1 MTKFNLL
8 NQKQYKF
15 NDLITVNIPLVGD
28 VWGKDRDIAIE
39 RGYLQTASLFI
50 QTPTDLM
57 LELKEIGIYWT
68 DVTEYEVFTMFL
80 LSLLSEIQQG
90 KDRDKIIQRWELV
103 FPTLDCSDIW
113 AKSNDDNKNVI
124 FVNSKD
130 QVIFNKAIY
139 EQLSD
144 LLCCILH
151 AEKNR
156 EYRKVPEKETRDYIL
171 DRAKKKREREKTRL
185 QNKQD
190 SKSSSALDG
199 VILFL
204 VNNCNFKYNFETVKN
219 ITLYDLYASYK
230 QINKNAEIDNIM
242 SGYYFGTVDLKKIG
256 DSKLQ
261 RIII

>member
-1 MTKFNLL
+1 M
-8 NQKQYKF
+8 
-15 NDLITVNIPLVGD
+15 
-28 VWGKDRDIAIE
+28 
-39 RGYLQTASLFI
+39 
-50 QTPTDLM
+50 
-57 LELKEIGIYWT
+57 
-68 DVTEYEVFTMFL
+68 
-80 LSLLSEIQQG
+80 
-90 KDRDKIIQRWELV
+90 
-103 FPTLDCSDIW
+103 
-113 AKSNDDNKNVI
+113 
-124 FVNSKD
+124 
-130 QVIFNKAIY
+130 
-139 EQLSD
+139 
-144 LLCCILH
+144 CCILH

-171 DRAKKKREREKTRL
+171 DRAKKKREREKARL

>member
-1 MTKFNLL
+1 MAKFSLL
-8 NQKQYKF
+8 NKRQYRF
-15 NDLITVNIPLVGD
+15 NDLITVNIPLVRD
-28 VWGKDRDIAIE
+28 VWGEGRDTSVE
-39 RGYLQTASLFI
+39 KGYFQTASLFI

-57 LELKEIGIYWT
+57 VELKEIGLYWT

-80 LSLLSEIQQG
+80 LSLLNEIQSG
-90 KDRDKIIQRWELV
+90 KETDEIINRWKLV
-103 FPTLDCSDIW
+103 FPNLDCTDIW
-113 AKSNDDNKNVI
+113 AKSNGNNQDLM

-130 QVIFNKAIY
+130 QVIFNKQIY

-151 AEKNR
+151 TEKNR
-156 EYRKVPEKETRDYIL
+156 EYIKVPEKDTRDYIL
-171 DRAKKKREREKTRL
+171 SRAKKKREREMARQK
-185 QNKQD
+185 NKQD
-190 SKSSSALDG
+190 GKSSSALDG

-204 VNNCNFKYNFETVKN
+204 VNNCNFKYDFETVKN

>member
-1 MTKFNLL
+1 MAKFNLL
-8 NQKQYKF
+8 NKKQYKF

-28 VWGKDRDIAIE
+28 VWGEDRDISVE
-39 RGYLQTASLFI
+39 RGYYQTASLFI

-57 LELKEIGIYWT
+57 LELKKVGIYWT
-68 DVTEYEVFTMFL
+68 DVTDYEVFTMFL
-80 LSLLSEIQQG
+80 LSLLAEIQSG
-90 KDRDKIIQRWELV
+90 EGADEIIKRWESV
-103 FPTLDCSDIW
+103 FPDLDCTDIW
-113 AKSNDDNKNVI
+113 TKSNGDNQNLI
-124 FVNSKD
+124 FVNGKD
-130 QVIFNKAIY
+130 QVIFNKQIY
-139 EQLSD
+139 KQLSD

-151 AEKNR
+151 TERNR
-156 EYRKVPEKETRDYIL
+156 EYTKVPEKDTRDYIL
-171 DRAKKKREREKTRL
+171 DRAKKKRDRELARL
-185 QNKQD
+185 NNKQEG
-190 SKSSSALDG
+190 KSSSVLDG

-204 VNNCNFKYNFETVKN
+204 VNNCNFKYDFETVKN